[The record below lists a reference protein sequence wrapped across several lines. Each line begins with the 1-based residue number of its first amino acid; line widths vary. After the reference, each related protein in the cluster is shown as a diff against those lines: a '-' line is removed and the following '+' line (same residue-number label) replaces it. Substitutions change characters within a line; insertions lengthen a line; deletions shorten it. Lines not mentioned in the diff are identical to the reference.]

1 MSRIARVHT
10 SLHRSMRSAQGMA
23 SFWKSDTG
31 TALIALALTAPL
43 AMMALTLGIALLS
56 ALNRVSR

>member
-1 MSRIARVHT
+1 MSHMARFHT
-10 SLHRSMRSAQGMA
+10 SLHLSMRSAQGMA

-43 AMMALTLGIALLS
+43 AVMALSLATTLLS
-56 ALNRVSR
+56 ALNLVSR